1 MLENPHETLLEYI
14 PGTVTIDDGKGLKIR
29 ASLDNIYP
37 IQEWLDIEFP
47 GCMRLV
53 DGEWQPYDQRSYLL
67 FLEQIADR
75 RQKGAHYIVTLE
87 DGTVLTFEQAENTDA
102 LDRTEVLYPQSA
114 AE

>member
-37 IQEWLDIEFP
+37 IQDWLVIEFG
-47 GCMRLV
+47 GCERLV
-53 DGEWQPYDQRSYLL
+53 DGEWVSYDQRSYHLG
-67 FLEQIADR
+67 EIAAD
-75 RQKGAHYIVTLE
+75 QQPNDTSCILTLK
-87 DGTVLTFEQAENTDA
+87 DGTVLTFEKSENTDA